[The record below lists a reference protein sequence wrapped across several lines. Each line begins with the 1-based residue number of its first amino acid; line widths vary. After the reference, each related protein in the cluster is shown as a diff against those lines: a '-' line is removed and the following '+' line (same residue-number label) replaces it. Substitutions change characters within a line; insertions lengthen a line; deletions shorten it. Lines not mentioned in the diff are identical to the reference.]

1 MAPYRWFALH
11 FQGNPARAF
20 AKTSPARRTAPAACI
35 HRLPQPD
42 AFAML
47 CAISGVDDM
56 PLGLGF
62 AEGAWLGHLTFLIL
76 AVALIAPPMPWMRL
90 GIVAAS
96 LAGLGFALGFAKDL
110 GLAFWFFVLLVIS
123 ASMLA
128 RYLMAER
135 NSRFSAEEEA
145 LRSSFMGE
153 MTRAGARH
161 LMDQGNWITG
171 RSGEV
176 LINEG
181 EAISHLFYLHDG
193 AAEITLHGN
202 PVGAVSGGDLIGDA
216 TALSGEPA
224 TGTVRLTTDSRFWC
238 VSAPKLRQYLDLHPD
253 ARTVIERQ
261 INSALDRKLRA
272 ANAALAGD

>member
-1 MAPYRWFALH
+1 
-11 FQGNPARAF
+11 
-20 AKTSPARRTAPAACI
+20 
-35 HRLPQPD
+35 
-42 AFAML
+42 
-47 CAISGVDDM
+47 M
-56 PLGLGF
+56 PLGLGLS
-62 AEGAWLGHLTFLIL
+62 EGAWLGHLAFAIL
-76 AVALIAPPMPWMRL
+76 AVALIAPPMPWMRV
-90 GIVAAS
+90 GIVLSS
-96 LAGLGFALGFAKDL
+96 LAGLGFAIAFARDL
-110 GLAFWFFVLLVIS
+110 GLAFWFVVLLVTS

-135 NSRFSAEEEA
+135 NSRFSSEEEA
-145 LRSSFMGE
+145 LRASFMGE

-181 EAISHLFYLHDG
+181 EAISHLFYLHEG
-193 AAEITLHGN
+193 AAEISLHGQH
-202 PVGAVSGGDLIGDA
+202 VGAVGSGDLVGDA
-216 TALSGEPA
+216 TALSGAPA
-224 TGTVRLTTDSRFWC
+224 TGTVRLITDSRFWC

-272 ANAALAGD
+272 ANAALAGG